1 MSANATVAT
10 AVSHPNKPKPGLLG
24 TPVSAQNQDR
34 GHRIRLLLG
43 YVISFALIAA
53 VAIYGFDYYTLG
65 SADRPFSPKHPL
77 LKPSGL
83 IGLKLGFL
91 GLGMFLVIFLYPLR
105 RKWPW
110 LGRQGLA
117 RHWLDFHVL
126 LGISAP
132 FVIAFHSSF
141 KFQGFAGMA
150 FWIMLAVS
158 LSGVIGRYLYSQIPR
173 RVNAAEISI
182 KELQEIQERLSQQ
195 LARQELL
202 PQADLRTL
210 LRLPSRE
217 QVERLPMLAAL
228 PYMMALDLTRMF
240 RVAGLRR
247 QALDFGQ
254 KVTTLAGFLPTRY
267 ADLERAIAMAKE
279 EAGTAKRVLFLSRA
293 QQVFNLWHVVH
304 RPFSYSFA
312 VLALIHIVVVIMM
325 GYF

>member
-1 MSANATVAT
+1 MSANATVVT
-10 AVSHPNKPKPGLLG
+10 AAVI
-24 TPVSAQNQDR
+24 SAQSQDR
-34 GHRIRLLLG
+34 GHRIRLVLG
-43 YVISFALIAA
+43 YVISIALIAA
-53 VAIYGFDYYTLG
+53 IAVYGFDYYTLG
-65 SADRPFSPKHPL
+65 SADRPFSPKHAV
-77 LKPSGL
+77 LKPSGP

-105 RKWPW
+105 KKWPW

-141 KFQGFAGMA
+141 KFRGFAGMA

-182 KELQEIQERLSQQ
+182 KELQEIEERLAQQ

-228 PYMMALDLTRMF
+228 VYMMALDVIRTF
-240 RVAGLRR
+240 RIAALRR
-247 QALDFGQ
+247 NALDVGQ
-254 KVTTLAGFLPTRY
+254 KVTTLAGFMPTRY
-267 ADLERAIAMAKE
+267 ADLERAIAMARE
-279 EAGTAKRVLFLSRA
+279 EAGTAKRVLFLSRT
-293 QQVFNLWHVVH
+293 QQVFHLWHVIH

>member
-10 AVSHPNKPKPGLLG
+10 ALI
-24 TPVSAQNQDR
+24 SAPNQDR
-34 GHRIRLLLG
+34 GHRIRLVLA
-43 YVISFALIAA
+43 YIVSIALIAA
-53 VAIYGFDYYTLG
+53 IAVYGFDYYTLG
-65 SADRPFSPKHPL
+65 SADRPFSPKHAV
-77 LKPSGL
+77 LKPSGPV
-83 IGLKLGFL
+83 GLKLGFL

-105 RKWPW
+105 KKWPW
-110 LGRQGLA
+110 LGRQGLS

-126 LGISAP
+126 LGLTAP

-141 KFQGFAGMA
+141 KFRGFAGMA

-173 RVNAAEISI
+173 RVNAAEISM
-182 KELQEIQERLSQQ
+182 KELQEIQERLAQQ

-202 PQADLRTL
+202 PQADLRSL

-217 QVERLPMLAAL
+217 QVEHLPMVVAL
-228 PYMMALDLTRMF
+228 VYMMALDVTRMF
-240 RVAGLRR
+240 RIAALRR
-247 QALDFGQ
+247 HALGFGQ
-254 KVTTLAGFLPTRY
+254 KVTTLGGLLPTRY
-267 ADLERAIAMAKE
+267 ADLERAIAMARE
-279 EAGTAKRVLFLSRA
+279 EAGTAKRVLFLSRT

-312 VLALIHIVVVIMM
+312 VLAVIHIVVVIMM